1 MVAHE
6 GAKPVDAGLS
16 ILLAD
21 EDPDALRDTEEVL
34 RTLGHTV
41 TSYAISVGE
50 AAERIANEDPDVGM
64 VVIHHDL
71 EHALE
76 LIDELGEY
84 ARGPVV
90 ALLEAPDAVALR
102 AAAERGVAAVARADA
117 PADVQGALEIAVRR
131 HAELAR
137 LAGEVEQLSGALE
150 RRGLIERAK
159 GILMERHAVDERAAF
174 AMLREQARG
183 RNRRVVDVARAVID
197 GHALL
202 PARPR
207 EPEE

>member
-1 MVAHE
+1 MARDDEAGPTGE
-6 GAKPVDAGLS
+6 GLA

-21 EDPDALRDTEEVL
+21 EDPEALRGTEEVL
-34 RTLGHTV
+34 RGLGHRV

-50 AAERIANEDPDVGM
+50 AAERIADEDPDVGM
-64 VVIHHDL
+64 VVIHRDL

-90 ALLEAPDAVALR
+90 ALLEAPDEQALR

-117 PADVQGALEIAVRR
+117 PAEVQGALEVAVRR
-131 HAELAR
+131 HAELTR
-137 LAGEVEQLSGALE
+137 LAGEVDQLTGALE
-150 RRGLIERAK
+150 RRAFIERAK
-159 GILMERHAVDERAAF
+159 GILMERHRVDERAAF
-174 AMLREQARG
+174 TMLREQARG
-183 RNRRVVDVARAVID
+183 RNRRVIDVARSVVE

-202 PARPR
+202 PARP
-207 EPEE
+207 EE

>member
-1 MVAHE
+1 MARDDEAGPTGE
-6 GAKPVDAGLS
+6 GLV

-21 EDPDALRDTEEVL
+21 EDPEALRGTEEVL
-34 RTLGHTV
+34 RGLGHRV

-50 AAERIANEDPDVGM
+50 AAERIADEDPDVGM
-64 VVIHHDL
+64 VVIHRDL

-90 ALLEAPDAVALR
+90 ALLEAPDEQELR

-117 PADVQGALEIAVRR
+117 PAEVQGALEVAVRR
-131 HAELAR
+131 HAELTR
-137 LAGEVEQLSGALE
+137 LAGEVDQLTGALE
-150 RRGLIERAK
+150 RRAFIERAK
-159 GILMERHAVDERAAF
+159 GILMERHRVDERAAF
-174 AMLREQARG
+174 TMLREQARG
-183 RNRRVVDVARAVID
+183 RNRRVLDVAHAVVE

-202 PARPR
+202 PARP
-207 EPEE
+207 EE

>member
-1 MVAHE
+1 MAADDEAGPTAE
-6 GAKPVDAGLS
+6 GLA

-21 EDPDALRDTEEVL
+21 EDPAALRETEQVL
-34 RTLGHTV
+34 RGLGHRV

-50 AAERIANEDPDVGM
+50 AAERIAGEDPDVGM

-90 ALLEAPDAVALR
+90 ALLEQPDAGALR
-102 AAAERGVAAVARADA
+102 AAAQRGVAAFARADA
-117 PADVQGALEIAVRR
+117 PAEVQGALDVAVRR
-131 HAELAR
+131 HAETAR
-137 LAGEVEQLSGALE
+137 LAGEVDQLSSALE
-150 RRGLIERAK
+150 RRGFIERAK
-159 GILMERHAVDERAAF
+159 GILMERHHVDEHEAF
-174 AMLREQARG
+174 AMLREQARR
-183 RNRRVVDVARAVID
+183 RNRRVVDVARSVAE

-202 PARPR
+202 PARP
-207 EPEE
+207 EE